1 LFSKISTIFIP
12 IEYELQTDL
21 FITVF
26 LIQIFSANRTLTG
39 ISYDI
44 EKNLNTKL
52 YIFVTLALIFL
63 IVIFNIDSLEVFLSL
78 NLIFYFTLG
87 NAYSIISREW
97 KLLINYNIVHFILI
111 FITLNYLDKFIEYQN
126 LILFFTI
133 SLIVYLTPKI
143 ISSYENLEVFSE

>member
-1 LFSKISTIFIP
+1 MKHNKLKN
-12 IEYELQTDL
+12 
-21 FITVF
+21 VF

-52 YIFVTLALIFL
+52 YIFITFALIFL
-63 IVIFNIDSLEVFLSL
+63 IVIFNIDSLEVFLNL

-87 NAYSIISREW
+87 NAYSIISKEW
-97 KLLINYNIVHFILI
+97 KLFINYNIVHFILI
-111 FITLNYLDKFIEYQN
+111 FMALNYLDRFIEYQN
-126 LILFFTI
+126 LILVFTI

-143 ISSYENLEVFSE
+143 IGSYENLEVFTE